1 MSTHR
6 HSRPRSSGLVLLAV
20 LSLAVVLLS
29 APDAAATTPG
39 RNGSIAFKGYLDS
52 ARSTGAVFTV
62 RPDGTHRHQLTRPA
76 HGTVDDQ
83 PDWSPDGSLVAFRRC
98 APDLP
103 CAIYTVHA
111 DGSGLRR
118 LTPVCV
124 PPPVDVETVCADE
137 SEVAFMPDGDHVV
150 LTRATGLVREF
161 PDGDGFIE
169 HSDIVVRPLS
179 GGEDQVI
186 LRSLPF
192 AGDNV
197 EMVASPDG
205 SRIAFLRHNSP
216 AAAHPDGQAIFVMG
230 VDGRHVRRIT
240 PWAQRAGDHPDWSPD
255 GRWILFRAPDNG
267 DFLDAQ
273 LYVVHPDGSGLRQ
286 VTHLSARTRLL
297 SASFSPD
304 GRRVVFSRDG
314 RGGQP
319 DIFTMR
325 LSGGGVRRV
334 TRTPRWESAPDWG
347 PR

>member
-6 HSRPRSSGLVLLAV
+6 RIVPRSSGLVLLAV
-20 LSLAVVLLS
+20 LSLAAVLLS
-29 APDAAATTPG
+29 IPGAAATTPG
-39 RNGSIAFKGYLDS
+39 DNGRIAYKGYLDS
-52 ARSTGAVFTV
+52 ARSTGAIFTS
-62 RPDGTHRHQLTRPA
+62 RPDATHRRQLTRPA
-76 HGTVDDQ
+76 PGTVDDQ

-103 CAIYTVHA
+103 CAVYTVRA
-111 DGSGLRR
+111 DGSGLQR
-118 LTPVCV
+118 LTPACV

-137 SEVAFMPDGDHVV
+137 SEVAFLPDGEHVV
-150 LTRATGLVREF
+150 LTRSAGRVREF
-161 PDGDGFIE
+161 PSGEGFIE
-169 HSDIVVRPLS
+169 HSDIVVRPLA
-179 GGEDQVI
+179 GGEDRVI

-205 SRIAFLRHNSP
+205 TRIAFLRSNSP
-216 AAAHPDGQAIFVMG
+216 AAARPHGQAIFVMD
-230 VDGRHVRRIT
+230 VDGTHLHRIT
-240 PWAQRAGDHPDWSPD
+240 PWVQRAGDHPDWSPD

-273 LYVVHPDGSGLRQ
+273 LYVVHPGGSGLRQ
-286 VTHLSARTRLL
+286 VTHLAPRTRLL

-314 RGGQP
+314 RGGEP

-325 LSGGGVRRV
+325 LSGGGVHSV
-334 TRTPRWESAPDWG
+334 TRTPLWESAPDWG